1 MIDDDGRRE
10 WVARRRRNPAL
21 TPVADCRRA
30 YYRRREL
37 LLPRG
42 SVDRSGTLLAN
53 RFGAD
58 RYEPGRYKDDW
69 RARLGCG
76 TDLNDRLAALDLE
89 LWVLGDDVDVDL
101 PAAVRDD
108 AGVFL
113 NHVLVGEGKYQGGP
127 GSSPAAAGPL
137 KLPEPLLG
145 EDVNLAVLD
154 TGVPDGWAGLHPAL
168 RNLRPDTTDIDVL
181 DEDGDQKLDNQAGH
195 GLFIAGIALR
205 VAPELTIDPGL
216 VLGPTG
222 VGDDA
227 SVAVELAEVTAPVIN
242 LSFGGYT
249 DDDVCPPG
257 LRAAIAALS
266 ARGTA
271 VVAAAGNAGE
281 DPAFRDRP
289 FWPAALEE
297 VIAVGAY
304 DSTGKASDG
313 DAADGSPP
321 LAPFSNSCPWVDV
334 YAPGVD
340 LRSTYVR
347 SDMTDE
353 YGTQFDGWATWSG
366 TSFAAPQVAAYI
378 ASRLPSAAG
387 RTARELGWD
396 LVADLATGTS
406 GRRYYVPP
414 QVLTG

>member
-1 MIDDDGRRE
+1 MIDDDDGRAE

-21 TPVADCRRA
+21 TPVADCGRA

-37 LLPRG
+37 LLPRAA
-42 SVDRSGTLLAN
+42 VDRRLLAD
-53 RFGAD
+53 RYGAD

-76 TDLNDRLAALDLE
+76 TDLNDRLTALGLE

-101 PAAVRDD
+101 PATVRDD
-108 AGVFL
+108 ADVFL
-113 NHVLVGEGKYQGGP
+113 NHVLVGEANKYQGGP
-127 GSSPAAAGPL
+127 GSSPTAAAPL
-137 KLPEPLLG
+137 ELPEPPPG
-145 EDVNLAVLD
+145 EDVALAVLD
-154 TGVPDGWAGLHPAL
+154 TGVPQGWAELHPAL
-168 RNLRPDTTDIDVL
+168 GNLRPDSTDIDVL
-181 DEDGDQKLDNQAGH
+181 DEDGDQKLDKQAGH

-205 VAPELTIDPGL
+205 VAPDLTIDPGL

-289 FWPAALEE
+289 FWPAALDE

-304 DSTGKASDG
+304 DSTAD

-321 LAPFSNSCPWVDV
+321 LAPFSNACPWVDV

-340 LRSTYVR
+340 LCSTYVR
-347 SDMTDE
+347 SEMTDE
-353 YGTQFDGWATWSG
+353 YGMQFDGWASWSG

-378 ASRLPSAAG
+378 ASRLPSARG
-387 RTARELGWD
+387 RTARELGWE
-396 LVADLATGTS
+396 LVAGLATTVSS

-414 QVLTG
+414 QELTG